1 MDIEQRLTPCRFPI
15 RPFHTVM
22 WIAST
27 PRRLFKEVLALTKMN
42 VNNADLALDDDPT
55 TIRVCQEDRGDSLL
69 TCSLVKRT
77 ATTGTQER

>member
-1 MDIEQRLTPCRFPI
+1 
-15 RPFHTVM
+15 
-22 WIAST
+22 
-27 PRRLFKEVLALTKMN
+27 LFKEVLALTKMN
-42 VNNADLALDDDPT
+42 VNNADLALDDDPI